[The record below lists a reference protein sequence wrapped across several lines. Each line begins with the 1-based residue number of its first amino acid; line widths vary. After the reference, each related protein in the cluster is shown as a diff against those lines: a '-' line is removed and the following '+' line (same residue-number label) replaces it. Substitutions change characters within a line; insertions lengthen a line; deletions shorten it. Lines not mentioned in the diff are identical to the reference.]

1 MNGGCYATIPRG
13 GRIVSGGVVSGRGGG
28 GRGGGGRGG
37 GGVVVVVVGVVV
49 VHIVVQP
56 MQHIVFVTPM
66 TVYKNVPS
74 SPNMG
79 PPAVALSAR
88 NKKQNNNSNETQ
100 NRFGVHDC
108 DIP

>member
-1 MNGGCYATIPRG
+1 MEDVTPLFL
-13 GRIVSGGVVSGRGGG
+13 VVVVLLVVLLL
-28 GRGGGGRGG
+28 
-37 GGVVVVVVGVVV
+37 VVVVVEVLVVVVV

-74 SPNMG
+74 SPNVG
-79 PPAVALSAR
+79 PSAVAPSAR

-100 NRFGVHDC
+100 NRFRVHSLKDFQRLSEKC
-108 DIP
+108 DVY